1 MSGTGF
7 VERFVEADGFRIRY
21 LEAGAADG
29 EPLIV
34 LHGAGGLRHAP
45 AHDLL
50 AERRRVVLFE
60 APGFGESP
68 ANERSGS
75 LEELAGT
82 MLAAV
87 TALGVER
94 FALMGTSFGGKLAL
108 WMAVGAPDRV
118 AHLVLA
124 APAAIRPEGRP
135 RLSPEERRAVLYA
148 HPERLRPPPPPSA
161 DVEAKQEALVGRLM
175 GPARDEALE
184 AHLPELQV
192 PTLVVFGTEDRLVP
206 PEMGRHYR
214 ELLPSCSLIFVYDAG
229 HVMEEERPEAFT
241 AVVGDFLERGPG
253 FVVKEESGL
262 LFP

>member
-1 MSGTGF
+1 MSGTRF
-7 VERFVEADGFRIRY
+7 EERFVEADGFRIRC
-21 LEAGAADG
+21 LDGGAGDG
-29 EPLIV
+29 DPLIV

-50 AERRRVVLFE
+50 AERRRVLLLE
-60 APGFGESP
+60 TPGFGASP

-82 MLAAV
+82 LLAAV
-87 TALGVER
+87 SALGVER

-108 WMAVGAPDRV
+108 WMAVRERDRI
-118 AHLVLA
+118 ASLVLA
-124 APAAIRPEGRP
+124 APAAIRPGPRP
-135 RLSPEERRAVLYA
+135 RLSPEERRALLYA
-148 HPERLRPPPPPSA
+148 HPERMTLPPPPAP
-161 DVEAKQEALVGRLM
+161 DVVAKQEELVGRLM
-175 GPARDEALE
+175 GPPRDEALE

-192 PTLVVFGTEDRLVP
+192 PTLVLFGTEDRVVP

-241 AVVGDFLERGPG
+241 AVVADFLERGPG

-262 LFP
+262 LHP

>member
-1 MSGTGF
+1 MSGTEF

-21 LEAGAADG
+21 LECGSGAG
-29 EPLIV
+29 EPLLV
-34 LHGAGGLRHAP
+34 LHGAGGLRQAP

-60 APGFGESP
+60 VPGFGDSP

-82 MLAAV
+82 LLAAV
-87 TALGVER
+87 SALGVER

-118 AHLVLA
+118 GSLVLA

-135 RLSPEERRAVLYA
+135 RLSPEERRARLYA
-148 HPERLRPPPPPSA
+148 HPERMTPRPAPSPQ
-161 DVEAKQEALVGRLM
+161 VEAQQEALVGRLM
-175 GPARDEALE
+175 GPPRDERLE
-184 AHLPELQV
+184 AHLADLQV
-192 PTLVVFGTEDRLVP
+192 PTLVLFGTEDRLVP
-206 PEMGRHYR
+206 PDMGRHYK
-214 ELLPSCSLIFVYDAG
+214 ELLPSCALVFVYDAG

-241 AVVGDFLERGPG
+241 AVVADFLERGPG

>member
-21 LEAGAADG
+21 LEHGAGPA

-50 AERRRVVLFE
+50 AEQRRVVLFE
-60 APGFGESP
+60 APGFGESLP
-68 ANERSGS
+68 NERSGS
-75 LEELAGT
+75 LEDLAGT

-87 TALGVER
+87 TALGVVR
-94 FALMGTSFGGKLAL
+94 FALIGTSFGGKLAL
-108 WMAVGAPDRV
+108 WMAIQAPDRV
-118 AHLVLA
+118 ASLVLA

-135 RLSPEERRAVLYA
+135 RLTPEERRAVLYA
-148 HPERLRPPPPPSA
+148 HPERVTPPPPPTP

-175 GPARDEALE
+175 GPARDETLE
-184 AHLPELQV
+184 AHLADLQV
-192 PTLVVFGTEDRLVP
+192 PTLVLFGTEDRLVP

-262 LFP
+262 LYP